1 LRNFIKKTAGLLP
14 SQQTIAYSAP
24 VLITYWLLTPVSL
37 IQGIYAK
44 YYGLP
49 LTAIAAVVFA
59 ARLFD
64 AISDPVI
71 GVCSDRYHA
80 RGGSRKPFVL
90 CGALL
95 FIVSAYYFYAPGDTV
110 TVRYFCIWFIL
121 LFLSYTLFEVPHLT
135 WGSELSDKPQQRTQ
149 LFSTRA
155 AAGYCGLIIFYSIPL
170 LPFFETKDIT
180 PETLKY
186 SVTAAGL
193 LMLPAIF
200 YCIKNVPDGERVIK
214 AAPPKIVRPPLK
226 QRLQPILQNRAYLL
240 FLGFVL
246 FAGICM
252 GMWYALIFLYVDTYL
267 LKGEL
272 FAQMFLLSFII
283 GLVSTPLWSFLALRY
298 NTKVALAVGMILLAI
313 SCFATGLLT
322 PESSHFLALLL
333 VKSLNTLGF
342 YSFLVLAPVL
352 LATIIDHTQ
361 QRFGVDQRATFYA
374 LFTFSQKSNLAIGT
388 AISLA
393 IAGVYGFDAS
403 QTVHSEN
410 SLFGLR
416 LAIVWLPPVF
426 MALALWLLFLIPLAK
441 TGGHSS
447 LPVAADGSGNDLAS
461 LNKV

>member
-1 LRNFIKKTAGLLP
+1 MRNLIKKTAGLLP

-24 VLITYWLLTPVSL
+24 VVITCWLLTPVGL

-49 LTAIAAVVFA
+49 LTVIAAVVFA

-64 AISDPVI
+64 AISDPLI
-71 GVCSDRYHA
+71 GIFSDRYRA

-95 FIVSAYYFYAPGDTV
+95 FITSAYFFYVPGETVAAPYFLIA
-110 TVRYFCIWFIL
+110 FIL
-121 LFLSYTLFEVPHLT
+121 FYFSYTLFEVPHLT
-135 WGSELSDKPQQRTQ
+135 WGSELSDKPRQRTQ
-149 LFSTRA
+149 IFSTRA
-155 AAGYCGLIIFYSIPL
+155 AASYGGLILFYSVPL

-200 YCIKNVPDGERVIK
+200 YCMRSVPDGERTVNTAPQK
-214 AAPPKIVRPPLK
+214 AVRPPLK

-283 GLVSTPLWSFLALRY
+283 GLFSTPLWSFLALRY
-298 NTKVALAVGMILLAI
+298 STKVALAVGMILLAI

-322 PESSHFLALLL
+322 PNNSHFLALLL

-352 LATIIDHTQ
+352 LATIIDNTQ
-361 QRFGVDQRATFYA
+361 QRFGIDQRATFYA
-374 LFTFSQKSNLAIGT
+374 LFTFSQKSNVAIGT

-441 TGGHSS
+441 DNEPIESP
-447 LPVAADGSGNDLAS
+447 PVGDDSEPTS
-461 LNKV
+461 LNNA